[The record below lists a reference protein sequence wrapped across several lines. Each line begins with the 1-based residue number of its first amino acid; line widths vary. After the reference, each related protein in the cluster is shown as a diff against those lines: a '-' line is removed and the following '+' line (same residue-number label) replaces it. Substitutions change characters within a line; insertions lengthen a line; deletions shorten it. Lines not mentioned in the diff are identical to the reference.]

1 MRVPSLI
8 MVLILS
14 SLLLLGSAVALT
26 LATASHS
33 LDAVYP
39 LSPSPFFVELTD
51 KIKQSSRKAHS
62 RTQLLC
68 HLSGQDFVGKLVGV
82 DSDNVYATSVII
94 GGQAVSTIMMNFYM
108 ELMLSTNPQFKVIF
122 DTGT

>member
-39 LSPSPFFVELTD
+39 LSPSPFFVKLTD

-62 RTQLLC
+62 KTQLLG

-94 GGQAVSTIMMNFYM
+94 GGQAVNILIVNFDM